1 MDKLE
6 TLRFELNRPLLLI
19 KAQKGFLACGYI
31 SIETCNK
38 TGDACAI
45 VAGVNNYEDMH
56 KASVVAASKTALE
69 LGVQIGEAGESALH
83 KMSEK

>member
-19 KAQKGFLACGYI
+19 KAQKGFLACGY
-31 SIETCNK
+31 K